1 MANFFDDNEDIRFLF
16 NHLDLGRLAALTE
29 EEFRFKA
36 EFDFAPGPDLVKRA
50 DPGPGQRCRWCGA
63 GTPHGRRAPGWVRVT
78 GHRGHRRHRIAR
90 PGPRL
95 SLILATDRRP
105 RD

>member
-36 EFDFAPGPDLVKRA
+36 EFDFAPADAADAIDNYRRLLELVGGIAGERVARLERDITLA
-50 DPGPGQRCRWCGA
+50 DSKTVKPWQ
-63 GTPHGRRAPGWVRVT
+63 
-78 GHRGHRRHRIAR
+78 
-90 PGPRL
+90 
-95 SLILATDRRP
+95 
-105 RD
+105 